1 MTSDNNNALAVGSPG
16 QISRRNL
23 LKTGG
28 ASAVAL
34 TTGMALTHTK
44 AKAQDMT
51 KGADNFY
58 KSDAVT
64 LQKVTFQNQ
73 YKQTVAAN
81 LIRPKDA
88 NPEGPAPAII
98 VGHPM
103 GAVKEQAATLYA
115 TKMAEY
121 GYVTL
126 ALDLPYWGESE
137 GEPRN
142 LVAPDAYAEAFSAAA
157 DYLSSLDFV
166 DPERI
171 GAIGVCASGGFAIA
185 AAKID
190 PRIKA
195 IATASM
201 IDMGGATRMMVQD
214 PEQWLAMTRASV
226 EQRMIEFA
234 GGQTDYTGGTVLEVT
249 EETPQ
254 FQRDFYEFYRTSR
267 GKVVPK
273 GATDVTI
280 TRPTLS
286 SNNRF
291 LNFYPLNDIEKIS
304 PRPILFLAGENAI
317 SLELIKAA
325 HALAAEPKELL
336 VVAEANHV
344 DLYDR
349 TDLIPFDKLNAF
361 FESNL

>member
-1 MTSDNNNALAVGSPG
+1 
-16 QISRRNL
+16 
-23 LKTGG
+23 
-28 ASAVAL
+28 
-34 TTGMALTHTK
+34 
-44 AKAQDMT
+44 MT
-51 KGADNFY
+51 KSADNFY

-64 LQKVTFQNQ
+64 LQKVTFQSQ
-73 YKQTVAAN
+73 YKQTIAAN
-81 LIRPKDA
+81 LFRPQVA
-88 NPEGPAPAII
+88 NPDGAAPAII

-121 GYVTL
+121 GFVTI

-142 LVAPDAYAEAFSAAA
+142 LVAPDAYVEAFSAAA

-166 DPERI
+166 DPDRI
-171 GAIGVCASGGFAIA
+171 GAIGVCASGGFVIG

-214 PEQWLAMTRASV
+214 PEQWLAMTRVSV
-226 EQRMIEFA
+226 DQRTVEFG
-234 GGQTDYTGGTVLEVT
+234 GGQTAYTGGTVLEVT
-249 EETPQ
+249 EDTPQ
-254 FQRDFYEFYRTSR
+254 FQRDFYDFYRTPR
-267 GKVVPK
+267 GKVIPE
-273 GATDVTI
+273 GATDLTI

-286 SNNRF
+286 SNTRF

-304 PRPILFLAGENAI
+304 PRPILFIAGGKAI
-317 SLELIKAA
+317 SLGLIKDA
-325 HALAAEPKELL
+325 HMRAAEPKELL

-349 TDLIPFDKLNAF
+349 VDLIPF
-361 FESNL
+361 SNLNEFFNEHL